1 MTLGLLLRKFK
12 RIVLIK
18 WYGLKH
24 VHPTFLATTGIKHV
38 SKDFR
43 AGAFSYVGPHSI
55 IYPNTSIGNYT
66 LIANDVLIIGGD
78 HNIRKAGT
86 PLPFAGRES
95 NKSTKIGDDV
105 WIGAR
110 SIIMCGIT
118 IGNGAIVAAGSVV
131 TKNIPP
137 YEIWAGIPAKK
148 IGTRFSEE
156 EQIIHEKMLTS
167 LNSFDVNYLT
177 SGKSFL

>member
-1 MTLGLLLRKFK
+1 MMFEKFLRKFK
-12 RIVLIK
+12 RFVLIK
-18 WYGLKH
+18 WYGLKY
-24 VHPTFLATTGIKHV
+24 VHPTFLATTGIKHI

-43 AGAFSYVGPHSI
+43 AGAFSYVGPNSI

-66 LIANDVLIIGGD
+66 LLANDVLIIGGD
-78 HNIRKAGT
+78 HNIRKAGI

-95 NKSTKIGDDV
+95 NKLTEIGNDV
-105 WIGAR
+105 WVGAR
-110 SIIMCGIT
+110 SIIMCGTT

-148 IGTRFSEE
+148 IVIRFSED
-156 EQIIHEKMLTS
+156 EQIIHEKMLAS
-167 LNSFDVNYLT
+167 ANVFNINDLT
-177 SGKSFL
+177 SAKSFL